1 MLLKSLSKP
10 WTQTEIA
17 VNFFLKRNV
26 GIKYLLLKYLL
37 IVQGLAEEV
46 LDQKSPLFGNL
57 ANLLKVL

>member
-37 IVQGLAEEV
+37 KVHVLAEEV
-46 LDQKSPLFGNL
+46 LGQKSPIFANQ